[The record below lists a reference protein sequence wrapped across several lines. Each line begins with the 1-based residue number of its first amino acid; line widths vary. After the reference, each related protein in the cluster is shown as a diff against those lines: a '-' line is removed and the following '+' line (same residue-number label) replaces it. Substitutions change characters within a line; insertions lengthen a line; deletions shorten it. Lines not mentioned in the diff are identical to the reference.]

1 MSLMG
6 LVTSVF
12 FGLIF
17 IGLFLGFFRGWKK
30 SLIRTCVLIG
40 CVILSIIFSPVI
52 SRFFMSKITDGTKL
66 TLFSQTLD
74 LEDMLNN
81 MVKGADF
88 GTLFSEGSV
97 TNELILSAANIIVN
111 LFVFFSLFIV
121 LDILSLIVY
130 WIVCIVLKFKGR
142 EDAEESEENSENKD
156 GEKKPKAVT
165 EVERDGKYWGLKAL
179 SAFIGLLGSM
189 VITFVMMI
197 PVFGVMDVCSGL
209 VQEQQQEET
218 ASAANLNSYVSA
230 GLYYTEDDKIGK
242 IEGYIEKYADLKESY
257 DSSFFGKTM
266 KYTGIGKLGTK
277 VFARLTTVK
286 QGSLKVDLA
295 DEFVAITQT
304 YNLYKDIFVKDKLD
318 LSDNKDIEALN
329 KLYDEAV
336 ESEIIKEYIV
346 ELVPQM
352 VEKWANDEK
361 FLGLK
366 NPVAG
371 DWKDVVN
378 ASMTV
383 FKVESISRI
392 TNNFKAYTTL
402 LITANNYGVVDEIE
416 DKKKIEDILLE
427 NDTFIK
433 SEILVLTSTVELR
446 ENVSIIL
453 NEAFEV
459 LYKEIVGEEKD
470 FASNRL
476 TLSEIATINKN
487 NGWTNEA
494 ENIQNAVNEMLKV
507 YEVVKVDSSSQ
518 ALSDELENVG
528 VSIDFA
534 RKSKLISKPFKTFI
548 YGFVDKKIDIDDT
561 DGAKAE
567 LLENIETKWEDE
579 TFSYQKTYKTI
590 QEATNVA
597 KDIVSGDGGVSLDA
611 LAPAI
616 KDIIEDGGSKDVV
629 AGIIEK
635 DLISEMVGKDDKA
648 TADVLS
654 DILETFV
661 TNEKVTSDTIDGD
674 IKAGDTVVKIVDN
687 VKNND
692 GDLKLGETE
701 AERNASADQIVS
713 DLVTSEGM
721 MDTLAESA
729 NSADGSAITDYTRD
743 VKAEDKATLA
753 DAISRADTTAA
764 NKETLKKLF
773 GIA

>member
-12 FGLIF
+12 VGLVF

-30 SLIRTCVLIG
+30 ALIRTCVLIG
-40 CVILSIIFSPVI
+40 CVVLSIIFAPMI
-52 SRFFMSKITDGTKL
+52 SRFFMSKITDGTKIVI
-66 TLFSQTLD
+66 FSQTI
-74 LEDMLNN
+74 DMEETLNG
-81 MVKGADF
+81 MIKGAEL
-88 GTLFSEGSV
+88 GELFADGSV
-97 TNELILSAANIIVN
+97 TNELILAAANILIN
-111 LFVFFSLFIV
+111 LVVFFALFI
-121 LDILSLIVY
+121 ILEIFSLIVY
-130 WIVCIVLKFKGR
+130 WIVCIVLKIKGR
-142 EDAEESEENSENKD
+142 EDKEEAEAD
-156 GEKKPKAVT
+156 GEKSQAAL

-179 SAFIGLLGSM
+179 ASALGVIGSI
-189 VITFVMMI
+189 VITFALMI

-209 VQEQQQEET
+209 VRDEQKQEET
-218 ASAANLNSYVSA
+218 ASAATINNYLSA
-230 GLYYTEDDKIGK
+230 GLYYTEGDKIGK
-242 IEGYIEKYADLKESY
+242 IESYIEKYANLKRSY
-257 DSSFFGKTM
+257 DKSFFGKVM
-266 KYTGIGKLGTK
+266 KYTGVGKLGTK
-277 VFARLTTVK
+277 AFSRLTTVK

-304 YNLYKDIFVKDKLD
+304 YNAYKDIFVKDKLD
-318 LSDNKDIEALN
+318 LSDNKDIEDLN
-329 KLYDEAV
+329 NLYDEAV

-352 VEKWANDEK
+352 VEKWTNDEK
-361 FLGLK
+361 FLGIE
-366 NPVAG
+366 NPVSG
-371 DWKDVVN
+371 DWEEVVN
-378 ASMTV
+378 ASIVV
-383 FKVESISRI
+383 FKVESINRI
-392 TNNFKAYTTL
+392 TNNFKAYTK
-402 LITANNYGVVDEIE
+402 LITVANAYGVIDDID

-433 SEILVLTSTVELR
+433 AEVLVLTSTVELR
-446 ENVSIIL
+446 ENASVIL

-459 LYKEIVGEEKD
+459 LYKDIVGEEKE
-470 FASNRL
+470 FASNAL
-476 TLSEIATINKN
+476 TLSEIAELNKN
-487 NGWTNEA
+487 NGWVKEA
-494 ENIQNAVNEMLKV
+494 ENIQSAVNEMLKV

-528 VSIDFA
+528 VSIDYA
-534 RKSKLISKPFKTFI
+534 RKSKLISKPFRTFI

-561 DGAKAE
+561 DCAKAE

-579 TFSYQKTYKTI
+579 TFSYQKTYRTI

-597 KDIVSGDGGVSLDA
+597 KDIVSGDGDVSLDA

-616 KDIIEDGGSKDVV
+616 KDIINDGGSKEVV

-661 TNEKVTSDTIDGD
+661 TSEKVTNETIDND
-674 IKAGDTVVKIVDN
+674 IKAGDTVVKVVDN
-687 VKNND
+687 VKNNN

-701 AERNASADQIVS
+701 TERNASADQIVS
-713 DLVTSEGM
+713 DLVSSEGM
-721 MDTLAESA
+721 METLTESA
-729 NSADGSAITDYTRD
+729 NSPDGSAISDYTTQ
-743 VKAEDKATLA
+743 VNTEDKATLEA
-753 DAISRADTTAA
+753 AISRADTTAA

>member
-12 FGLIF
+12 VGLVF

-30 SLIRTCVLIG
+30 ALIRTCVLIG
-40 CVILSIIFSPVI
+40 CVVLSIIFAPMI
-52 SRFFMSKITDGTKL
+52 SRFFMSKITDGTKIVI
-66 TLFSQTLD
+66 FSQTI
-74 LEDMLNN
+74 DMEETLNG
-81 MVKGADF
+81 MIKGAEL
-88 GTLFSEGSV
+88 GELFADGSV
-97 TNELILSAANIIVN
+97 TNELILAAANILIN
-111 LFVFFSLFIV
+111 LVVFFALFI
-121 LDILSLIVY
+121 ILEIFSLIVY
-130 WIVCIVLKFKGR
+130 WIVCIVLKIKGR
-142 EDAEESEENSENKD
+142 EDKEEAEAD
-156 GEKKPKAVT
+156 GEKSQAAL

-179 SAFIGLLGSM
+179 ASALGVIGSI
-189 VITFVMMI
+189 VITFALMI

-209 VQEQQQEET
+209 IQDEQKQEET
-218 ASAANLNSYVSA
+218 ASAATINNYLSA

-242 IEGYIEKYADLKESY
+242 IESYIEKYANLKRSY
-257 DSSFFGKTM
+257 DKSFFGKVM
-266 KYTGIGKLGTK
+266 KYTGVGKLGTK
-277 VFARLTTVK
+277 AFSRLTTVK

-304 YNLYKDIFVKDKLD
+304 YNAYKDIFVKDKLD
-318 LSDNKDIEALN
+318 LSDNKDIEDLN
-329 KLYDEAV
+329 NLYDEAV

-352 VEKWANDEK
+352 VEKWTNDET
-361 FLGLK
+361 FLGIK
-366 NPVAG
+366 NPVSG
-371 DWKDVVN
+371 DWEEVVN
-378 ASMTV
+378 ASIVV
-383 FKVESISRI
+383 FKVESINRI
-392 TNNFKAYTTL
+392 TNNFKAYTK
-402 LITANNYGVVDEIE
+402 LITVANAYGVIDDID

-433 SEILVLTSTVELR
+433 AEVLVLTSTVELR
-446 ENVSIIL
+446 ENASVIL

-459 LYKEIVGEEKD
+459 LYEDIVGEEKE
-470 FASNRL
+470 FASNAL
-476 TLSEIATINKN
+476 TLSEIAELNKN
-487 NGWTNEA
+487 NGWVKEA
-494 ENIQNAVNEMLKV
+494 ENIQSAVNEMLKV

-528 VSIDFA
+528 VSIDYA
-534 RKSKLISKPFKTFI
+534 RKSKLISKPFRTFI

-579 TFSYQKTYKTI
+579 TFSYQKTYRTI

-597 KDIVSGDGGVSLDA
+597 KDIVSGDGDVSLDA

-616 KDIIEDGGSKDVV
+616 KDIINDGGSKEVV

-661 TNEKVTSDTIDGD
+661 TSEKVTNETIDND
-674 IKAGDTVVKIVDN
+674 IKAGDTVVKVVDN
-687 VKNND
+687 VKNNN

-701 AERNASADQIVS
+701 TERNASADQIVS
-713 DLVTSEGM
+713 DLISSEGM
-721 MDTLAESA
+721 METLTESA
-729 NSADGSAITDYTRD
+729 NSPDGSAISDYTTQ
-743 VKAEDKATLA
+743 VNTEDKATLEA
-753 DAISRADTTAA
+753 AISRADTTEA

>member
-12 FGLIF
+12 VGLVF

-30 SLIRTCVLIG
+30 ALVRTCVLIG
-40 CVILSIIFSPVI
+40 CVVLSIIFAPII
-52 SRFFMSKITDGTKL
+52 SRFFMSKITDGTKIVI
-66 TLFSQTLD
+66 FSQTI
-74 LEDMLNN
+74 DMEETLNG
-81 MVKGADF
+81 MIKGAEL
-88 GTLFSEGSV
+88 GELFADGSV
-97 TNELILSAANIIVN
+97 TNELILAAANILIN
-111 LFVFFSLFIV
+111 LVVFFALFI
-121 LDILSLIVY
+121 ILEIFSLIVY
-130 WIVCIVLKFKGR
+130 WIVCIVLKIKGR
-142 EDAEESEENSENKD
+142 EDKEEAEAD
-156 GEKKPKAVT
+156 GEKSQAAL

-179 SAFIGLLGSM
+179 ASALGVIGSI
-189 VITFVMMI
+189 VITFALMI

-209 VQEQQQEET
+209 VRDEQKQEET
-218 ASAANLNSYVSA
+218 ASAATINNYLSA

-242 IEGYIEKYADLKESY
+242 IESYIEKYVNLKRSY
-257 DSSFFGKTM
+257 DKSFFGKVM
-266 KYTGIGKLGTK
+266 KYTGVGKLGTK
-277 VFARLTTVK
+277 AFSRLTTVK

-304 YNLYKDIFVKDKLD
+304 YNAYKDIFVKDNLD
-318 LSDNKDIEALN
+318 LSDNKDIEDLN
-329 KLYDEAV
+329 NLYDEAV

-352 VEKWANDEK
+352 VEKWTNDET
-361 FLGLK
+361 FLGIK
-366 NPVAG
+366 NPVSG
-371 DWKDVVN
+371 DWEEVVN
-378 ASMTV
+378 ASIVV
-383 FKVESISRI
+383 FKVESINRI
-392 TNNFKAYTTL
+392 TNNFKAYTK
-402 LITANNYGVVDEIE
+402 LITVANAYGVIDDID

-433 SEILVLTSTVELR
+433 AEVLVLTSTVELR
-446 ENVSIIL
+446 ENASVIL

-459 LYKEIVGEEKD
+459 LYKDIVGEEKEFD
-470 FASNRL
+470 SNTL
-476 TLSEIATINKN
+476 TLSEIAELNKN
-487 NGWTNEA
+487 NGWVKEA

-528 VSIDFA
+528 VSIDYA

-579 TFSYQKTYKTI
+579 TFSYQKTYRTI

-597 KDIVSGDGGVSLDA
+597 KDIVSGDGDVSLDA

-616 KDIIEDGGSKDVV
+616 KDIINDGGSKEVV

-661 TNEKVTSDTIDGD
+661 TSEKVTNETIDND
-674 IKAGDTVVKIVDN
+674 IKAGDTVVKVVDN
-687 VKNND
+687 VKNNN

-701 AERNASADQIVS
+701 TERNASADQIIS
-713 DLVTSEGM
+713 DLISSEGM
-721 MDTLAESA
+721 METLTESA
-729 NSADGSAITDYTRD
+729 NSPDGSAISDYTTQ
-743 VKAEDKATLA
+743 VNTEDKATLEA
-753 DAISRADTTAA
+753 AISRADTTEA